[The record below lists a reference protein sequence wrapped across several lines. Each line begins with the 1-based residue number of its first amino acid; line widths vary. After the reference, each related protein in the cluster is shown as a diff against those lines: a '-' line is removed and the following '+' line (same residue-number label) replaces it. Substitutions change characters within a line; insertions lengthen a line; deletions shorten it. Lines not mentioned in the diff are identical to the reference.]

1 MEKSGDLIATVGSA
15 VQDKLDETGVTE
27 NVAYYT
33 NKAADS
39 TLSLGQKV
47 YEGGSNVV
55 SGASSN
61 EYVSDITNKSKSAL
75 GTVGGAVIGASYS
88 LYSRFKTLLVEDDDE
103 DERKKK

>member
-39 TLSLGQKV
+39 TLSLG
-47 YEGGSNVV
+47 
-55 SGASSN
+55 
-61 EYVSDITNKSKSAL
+61 
-75 GTVGGAVIGASYS
+75 
-88 LYSRFKTLLVEDDDE
+88 
-103 DERKKK
+103 